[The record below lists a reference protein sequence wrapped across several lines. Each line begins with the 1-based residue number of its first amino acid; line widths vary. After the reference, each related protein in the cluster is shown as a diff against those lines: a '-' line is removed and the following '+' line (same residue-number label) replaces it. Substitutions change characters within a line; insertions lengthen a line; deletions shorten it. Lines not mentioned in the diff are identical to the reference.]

1 MPTDVSMNLQSYA
14 VAMALPSAM
23 KEIKQVVNFSLS
35 LSWISARLLC
45 VQVNQIKLRRLVKL
59 LGG

>member
-14 VAMALPSAM
+14 VAMALPSAT
-23 KEIKQVVNFSLS
+23 KEMKQVVNFSRN

>member
-23 KEIKQVVNFSLS
+23 KEIKQVVNFSRN
-35 LSWISARLLC
+35 LSWISARLLS